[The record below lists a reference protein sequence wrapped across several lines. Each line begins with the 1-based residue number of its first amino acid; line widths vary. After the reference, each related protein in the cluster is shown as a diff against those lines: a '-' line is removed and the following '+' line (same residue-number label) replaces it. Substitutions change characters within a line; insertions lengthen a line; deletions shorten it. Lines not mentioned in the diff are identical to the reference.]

1 MNPFKGTYMEMI
13 ERATALEKK
22 VENLEQIFNTADKTM
37 IEVKAIE
44 TTLVDDEIDEL
55 NMLKQ
60 DFQIIRN
67 TVISTIERASRVIT
81 ALTPSIEMDPTASG
95 SLISSYSELVNSI
108 NSSAKMLSDMYKN
121 LVEIKKK
128 ATEGTQKETS
138 TTTKVLSVGEIT
150 RMISSK
156 K

>member
-1 MNPFKGTYMEMI
+1 MEMI

-128 ATEGTQKETS
+128 AIEGTQKETS